1 MLRVY
6 PLRYRSPTGQAGRQN
21 GRAGAAVL
29 RTGAGHQ
36 ETEYLDGQERINAPV
51 KLARMRA

>member
-1 MLRVY
+1 MLRAY
-6 PLRYRSPTGQAGRQN
+6 PLRHRSPAGQAGREN

-36 ETEYLDGQERINAPV
+36 ETEYLDGQKRINAPV
-51 KLARMRA
+51 KLARMGA